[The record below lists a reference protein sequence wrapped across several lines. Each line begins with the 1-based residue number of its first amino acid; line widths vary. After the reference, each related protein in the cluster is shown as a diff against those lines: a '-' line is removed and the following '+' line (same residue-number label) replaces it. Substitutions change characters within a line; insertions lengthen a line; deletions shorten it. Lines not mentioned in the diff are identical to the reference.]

1 MFYLPLPLSPRPPVA
16 TTGHF
21 PGERS
26 AWSPVRAL
34 HVLATPALWQSLTHP
49 PARRGCKGRRLHP
62 PPPGGECCLAQGPS
76 TGLGFKRTPPLR
88 SCVVCDSLWSGTPL
102 LCTCGWKIEP
112 SSASPAFPN
121 VQVPNAKRRREGPHQ
136 LAGWDFHW
144 QGYFLRRGTHL
155 DLSPFL
161 LSLLRLF

>member
-1 MFYLPLPLSPRPPVA
+1 MVSCAGFACPGDPCPLAKP
-16 TTGHF
+16 
-21 PGERS
+21 
-26 AWSPVRAL
+26 
-34 HVLATPALWQSLTHP
+34 ATPPSSAGLQGETASP
-49 PARRGCKGRRLHP
+49 SASRRGML
-62 PPPGGECCLAQGPS
+62 PGSGPQHWP
-76 TGLGFKRTPPLR
+76 GIQEAPPLR

-144 QGYFLRRGTHL
+144 QGYFLRRGIHL